1 MLIIEYDF
9 ILPIMREALGHGE
22 ERPLFEKTS
31 PENRSMNR
39 RIEVVVWWED
49 IEERA
54 DN

>member
-1 MLIIEYDF
+1 
-9 ILPIMREALGHGE
+9 MREALGHGE